1 MGNLDKCW
9 ICGDLGSASVV
20 GSVLCLACRARYDE
34 YCCVKCGQNVCIDK
48 AIPHGDVCSGCLLRE
63 RASRLPPFLLEPIA
77 AEAEAGRMILAIKLA
92 RETLGWSLPDAAY
105 LANQIRER
113 FMDDFNSLEGRLKD
127 D

>member
-1 MGNLDKCW
+1 
-9 ICGDLGSASVV
+9 
-20 GSVLCLACRARYDE
+20 
-34 YCCVKCGQNVCIDK
+34 
-48 AIPHGDVCSGCLLRE
+48 
-63 RASRLPPFLLEPIA
+63 LEPIA